1 MFVYINLQYIWV
13 ETWLLRKTMNCLLFF
28 FSTAH
33 NLVCLFAALGKSS
46 LCGRDFILLLGFKSI
61 SGVVRSL
68 FFQQSSPIV
77 HMCVHPFMYPILF
90 FSAFHTYMTHSYKH
104 TNTPT
109 HTCAPSCK
117 PTDRCD
123 MSHPNNLSA
132 DRLSISLYLLSAYLW
147 FPVAYTVYLFL
158 LLEINLYIIHPRVSL
173 AEHISI
179 ALLLR
184 AFYLFLPLSS
194 PSFAL
199 SCHYCIHLS
208 NLPSSLLIIY
218 PSDAPLPLF
227 FTLPASFFKLV
238 LLCGMLYIF
247 ILGAALKLWEPLCP
261 QPFLSPT
268 WKADIFICRS
278 EWDTERDSVSCC
290 KFKCKMLY
298 MSAHS
303 KESLLLH
310 HLQASWQWLFSFF
323 FFTFGMNRVVFL
335 TLLCT

>member
-1 MFVYINLQYIWV
+1 
-13 ETWLLRKTMNCLLFF
+13 MNCLLFF

-132 DRLSISLYLLSAYLW
+132 DRLSISLSLSALCISLIPCGIYCISLPPLGDQSIHHPSPCIFSRAHIHRSPPTCLLS
-147 FPVAYTVYLFL
+147 FSPVILSFVC
-158 LLEINLYIIHPRVSL
+158 SQ
-173 AEHISI
+173 
-179 ALLLR
+179 
-184 AFYLFLPLSS
+184 LPL
-194 PSFAL
+194 L
-199 SCHYCIHLS
+199 
-208 NLPSSLLIIY
+208 Y
-218 PSDAPLPLF
+218 PSL
-227 FTLPASFFKLV
+227 
-238 LLCGMLYIF
+238 
-247 ILGAALKLWEPLCP
+247 
-261 QPFLSPT
+261 
-268 WKADIFICRS
+268 
-278 EWDTERDSVSCC
+278 
-290 KFKCKMLY
+290 
-298 MSAHS
+298 
-303 KESLLLH
+303 
-310 HLQASWQWLFSFF
+310 
-323 FFTFGMNRVVFL
+323 
-335 TLLCT
+335 